1 MTIESSQ
8 CELSIVSGRDQLQN
22 QTANT
27 KKVNENEEQAMEPLL
42 EKLRFLVK
50 KVTKVSFLYGLKD
63 A

>member
-1 MTIESSQ
+1 MGLLIPEK
-8 CELSIVSGRDQLQN
+8 DQLQN

-50 KVTKVSFLYGLKD
+50 KVTKVSVLNGLKD